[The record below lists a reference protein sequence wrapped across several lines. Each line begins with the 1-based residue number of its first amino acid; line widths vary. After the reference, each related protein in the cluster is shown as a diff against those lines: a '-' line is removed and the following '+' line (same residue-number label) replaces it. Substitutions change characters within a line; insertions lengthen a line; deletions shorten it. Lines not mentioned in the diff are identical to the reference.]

1 MDSSSVYARFTE
13 LKIIPVITIE
23 SSEYSLD
30 LADALIEAGL
40 PCAEITLRTNDALNA
55 ISKIACNRKDVLL
68 GAGTVL
74 NVDQVKEACDM
85 GAGFIVSPGFGPK
98 VVEYCMK
105 NSITVIPGTSTP
117 TDIGMALDHGLTVV
131 KFFPAENFGG
141 AGTLRAISAPYPM
154 MRFIPTGGINR
165 VNMMDYLALSNVVA
179 VGGSW
184 MVEKGLINSGNFS
197 AIMRL
202 TKEAISIFKEKG
214 VK

>member
-40 PCAEITLRTNDALNA
+40 PCAE
-55 ISKIACNRKDVLL
+55 
-68 GAGTVL
+68 
-74 NVDQVKEACDM
+74 VKEACDM

-165 VNMMDYLALSNVVA
+165 VNMMAYLALSNVVA